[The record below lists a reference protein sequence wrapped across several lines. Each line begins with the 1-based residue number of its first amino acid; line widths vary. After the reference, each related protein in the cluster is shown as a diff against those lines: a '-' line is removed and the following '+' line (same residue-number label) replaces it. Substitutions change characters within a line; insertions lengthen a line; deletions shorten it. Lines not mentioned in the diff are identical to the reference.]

1 MRQAM
6 MAAAISPRFG
16 QSACTICG
24 DNPLTPA
31 MTLTNRHKGC
41 FMTSDSNARA
51 SILAEAVRNAEE
63 IHVTAERF
71 AVRDHVARLATLRQA
86 MILPDPAG

>member
-1 MRQAM
+1 
-6 MAAAISPRFG
+6 
-16 QSACTICG
+16 
-24 DNPLTPA
+24 

-71 AVRDHVARLATLRQA
+71 AVRDHVARHYREIALPALAGATRRIAEQRARLATLRQA

>member
-1 MRQAM
+1 
-6 MAAAISPRFG
+6 
-16 QSACTICG
+16 
-24 DNPLTPA
+24 
-31 MTLTNRHKGC
+31 
-41 FMTSDSNARA
+41 MTSDSNARA

-71 AVRDHVARLATLRQA
+71 AVREHVARHYRDIALPALAGATRRIAEQRARLATLRQA